1 MLRLMIVDDEQIIRE
16 ALSSMIDYT
25 SLGYEVIATAK
36 NGMEAYDRIRDDY
49 PDVVITDI
57 KMPIL
62 NGLELIER
70 ASRIDSRITFIL
82 LSGYGEFEYAK
93 QAMTYGVRYYLL
105 KPTDKQEL
113 INCLDTIREEKKQKE
128 VQQKAEQALLLKD
141 MQSPLEQ
148 GLLMEALDQP
158 DNFPQVFKKYQGLLS
173 FPEKGLYACICSF
186 VEETYLKS
194 FLKDIVRILL
204 SCGAESVFPVIYV
217 KNSALFVLSSPTLAH
232 QETIRQSLEELH
244 YPQQCVTFETSFL
257 HGDTSE
263 DLFAQIISKI
273 SRYERILLI
282 RPETGE
288 TRDFHNN
295 MAAPWRISKLREAFT
310 ASPAETDIP
319 SLLDSVFTPSM
330 TPDVAKNIALGLFLN
345 PDNSGQEPPLDI
357 ACDFFRRLYS
367 CTQTSEIRKLA
378 EIVLL
383 QEKDEAA
390 SSKGGANI
398 SLLKSYVE
406 AHLDCETL
414 SLKWL
419 AENYLFVSVGYL
431 SKQFVKEEGIRFSDY
446 LNKSGWNKPSALWCT
461 IIMTIS
467 KLLPGLWDSAII
479 HSISARYL
487 KNIPAILPQ
496 SILRRWVPLRPPDAV
511 SLIVREL
518 HAVVQ
523 KLHQSIM
530 RYGKCLKTAEY
541 LLFFD
546 SNAPAVLFQ
555 CMETLKLKQ
564 VRFQ

>member
-1 MLRLMIVDDEQIIRE
+1 MSSLCKYSFITINKNDSSPTPTLRKTLNPCNDLLPVKFLQTANFIKRISLLILPRTPVKASMTVETALVLPLFCFFMIHMGSAIEMMRLHGNLEV
-16 ALSSMIDYT
+16 ALWDAGRQVGIY
-25 SLGYEVIATAK
+25 G
-36 NGMEAYDRIRDDY
+36 G
-49 PDVVITDI
+49 
-57 KMPIL
+57 IL
-62 NGLELIER
+62 NAGDAGEKEDNDDRLGTVAVSYTYVKNQICNQLGEEYLE
-70 ASRIDSRITFIL
+70 
-82 LSGYGEFEYAK
+82 
-93 QAMTYGVRYYLL
+93 
-105 KPTDKQEL
+105 
-113 INCLDTIREEKKQKE
+113 
-128 VQQKAEQALLLKD
+128 
-141 MQSPLEQ
+141 QSPLEQ

-204 SCGAESVFPVIYV
+204 SCGAESVFSVIYV
-217 KNSALFVLSSPTLAH
+217 KNSALLVLSSPTLVH

-244 YPQQCVTFETSFL
+244 YPQQCVTFEVSFL

-273 SRYERILLI
+273 ARYDRILLI

-288 TRDFHNN
+288 TREFHNN
-295 MAAPWRISKLREAFT
+295 MAAPWRISRLREAFT

-390 SSKGGANI
+390 SSKSGANI

-431 SKQFVKEEGIRFSDY
+431 SKQFGKEEGIRFSDY
-446 LNKSGWNKPSALWCT
+446 LNKKRMEQAIRLMVYYHNDNIKTIARSVGFGNNPQYFSQVFKKYTGYTPTEYIEREGASA
-461 IIMTIS
+461 S
-467 KLLPGLWDSAII
+467 S
-479 HSISARYL
+479 
-487 KNIPAILPQ
+487 
-496 SILRRWVPLRPPDAV
+496 
-511 SLIVREL
+511 
-518 HAVVQ
+518 
-523 KLHQSIM
+523 
-530 RYGKCLKTAEY
+530 
-541 LLFFD
+541 
-546 SNAPAVLFQ
+546 
-555 CMETLKLKQ
+555 
-564 VRFQ
+564 

>member
-1 MLRLMIVDDEQIIRE
+1 MSSLCKYSFITINKNDSSPTPTLRKTLNPCNDLLPVKFLQTANFIKRISLLILPRTPVKASMTVETALVLPLFCFFMIHMGSAIEMMRLHGNLEV
-16 ALSSMIDYT
+16 ALWDAGRQVGIY
-25 SLGYEVIATAK
+25 G
-36 NGMEAYDRIRDDY
+36 G
-49 PDVVITDI
+49 
-57 KMPIL
+57 IL
-62 NGLELIER
+62 NAGDAGEKEDNDDRLGTVAVSYTYVKNQICNQLGEEYLE
-70 ASRIDSRITFIL
+70 
-82 LSGYGEFEYAK
+82 
-93 QAMTYGVRYYLL
+93 
-105 KPTDKQEL
+105 
-113 INCLDTIREEKKQKE
+113 
-128 VQQKAEQALLLKD
+128 
-141 MQSPLEQ
+141 QSPLEQ

-232 QETIRQSLEELH
+232 QEKIRQSLEELH

-288 TRDFHNN
+288 TREFHNN
-295 MAAPWRISKLREAFT
+295 MAAPWRISRLREAFT

-406 AHLDCETL
+406 THLDCETL

-446 LNKSGWNKPSALWCT
+446 LNKKRMEQAIRLMVYYHNDNIKTIARSVGFGNNPQYFSQVFKKYTGYTPTEYIEKVGASAPS
-461 IIMTIS
+461 
-467 KLLPGLWDSAII
+467 
-479 HSISARYL
+479 
-487 KNIPAILPQ
+487 
-496 SILRRWVPLRPPDAV
+496 
-511 SLIVREL
+511 
-518 HAVVQ
+518 
-523 KLHQSIM
+523 
-530 RYGKCLKTAEY
+530 
-541 LLFFD
+541 
-546 SNAPAVLFQ
+546 
-555 CMETLKLKQ
+555 
-564 VRFQ
+564 

>member
-1 MLRLMIVDDEQIIRE
+1 MSSLCKYSFITINKNDSSPTPTLRKTLNPCNDLLPVKFLQTANFIKRISLLILPRTPVKASMTVETALVLPLFCFFMIHMGSAIEMMRLHGNLEV
-16 ALSSMIDYT
+16 ALWDAGRQVGIY
-25 SLGYEVIATAK
+25 G
-36 NGMEAYDRIRDDY
+36 G
-49 PDVVITDI
+49 
-57 KMPIL
+57 IL
-62 NGLELIER
+62 NAGDAGEKEDNDDRLGTVAVSYTYVKNQICNQLGEEYLE
-70 ASRIDSRITFIL
+70 
-82 LSGYGEFEYAK
+82 
-93 QAMTYGVRYYLL
+93 
-105 KPTDKQEL
+105 
-113 INCLDTIREEKKQKE
+113 
-128 VQQKAEQALLLKD
+128 
-141 MQSPLEQ
+141 QSPLEQ

-217 KNSALFVLSSPTLAH
+217 KNSALFVMSSPTLAH

-446 LNKSGWNKPSALWCT
+446 LNKKRMEQAIRLMVYYHNDNIKTIARSVGFGNNPQYFSQVFKKYTGYTPTEYIEREGASA
-461 IIMTIS
+461 S
-467 KLLPGLWDSAII
+467 S
-479 HSISARYL
+479 
-487 KNIPAILPQ
+487 
-496 SILRRWVPLRPPDAV
+496 
-511 SLIVREL
+511 
-518 HAVVQ
+518 
-523 KLHQSIM
+523 
-530 RYGKCLKTAEY
+530 
-541 LLFFD
+541 
-546 SNAPAVLFQ
+546 
-555 CMETLKLKQ
+555 
-564 VRFQ
+564 

>member
-93 QAMTYGVRYYLL
+93 QAMKYGVRYYLL

-232 QETIRQSLEELH
+232 QEKIRQSLEELH

-496 SILRRWVPLRPPDAV
+496 SILRRRVPLRPPDAV

>member
-232 QETIRQSLEELH
+232 QEKIRQSLEELH

-273 SRYERILLI
+273 SRYERIL
-282 RPETGE
+282 
-288 TRDFHNN
+288 H
-295 MAAPWRISKLREAFT
+295 
-310 ASPAETDIP
+310 
-319 SLLDSVFTPSM
+319 
-330 TPDVAKNIALGLFLN
+330 IALGLFLN

-446 LNKSGWNKPSALWCT
+446 LNKKRMEQAIRLMVYYHNDNIKTIARSVGFGNNPQYFSQVFKKYTGYTPTEYIEKVGASAPS
-461 IIMTIS
+461 
-467 KLLPGLWDSAII
+467 
-479 HSISARYL
+479 
-487 KNIPAILPQ
+487 
-496 SILRRWVPLRPPDAV
+496 
-511 SLIVREL
+511 
-518 HAVVQ
+518 
-523 KLHQSIM
+523 
-530 RYGKCLKTAEY
+530 
-541 LLFFD
+541 
-546 SNAPAVLFQ
+546 
-555 CMETLKLKQ
+555 
-564 VRFQ
+564 

>member
-1 MLRLMIVDDEQIIRE
+1 MLKIFLAEDEVVVRETIKRMIPWEELGFELVGEAADGEMALPLLIRQQ
-16 ALSSMIDYT
+16 
-25 SLGYEVIATAK
+25 
-36 NGMEAYDRIRDDY
+36 
-49 PDVVITDI
+49 PDLLITDI

-378 EIVLL
+378 DESKESTDEIKKIIT
-383 QEKDEAA
+383 EITDK
-390 SSKGGANI
+390 
-398 SLLKSYVE
+398 
-406 AHLDCETL
+406 
-414 SLKWL
+414 
-419 AENYLFVSVGYL
+419 
-431 SKQFVKEEGIRFSDY
+431 SKQVEETMQENEELQSEQQKAIERTEEVFRQIITQIEQLNAGMENINRLNADMSSNKDTVVSRMEAIASVSEQSAAATEEVNASTDQVNTTMADITDY
-446 LNKSGWNKPSALWCT
+446 TKTLQNIAQDLEQT
-461 IIMTIS
+461 IE
-467 KLLPGLWDSAII
+467 KFRL
-479 HSISARYL
+479 
-487 KNIPAILPQ
+487 
-496 SILRRWVPLRPPDAV
+496 
-511 SLIVREL
+511 
-518 HAVVQ
+518 
-523 KLHQSIM
+523 
-530 RYGKCLKTAEY
+530 
-541 LLFFD
+541 
-546 SNAPAVLFQ
+546 
-555 CMETLKLKQ
+555 MEI
-564 VRFQ
+564 